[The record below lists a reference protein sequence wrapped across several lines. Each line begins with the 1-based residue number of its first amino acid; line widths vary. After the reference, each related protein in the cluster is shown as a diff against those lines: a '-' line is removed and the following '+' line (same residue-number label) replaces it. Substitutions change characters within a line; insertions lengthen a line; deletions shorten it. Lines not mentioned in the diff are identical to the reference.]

1 MTQHHLL
8 AAVNSLQLKL
18 FLFSARH
25 REGAAIGFLIIN
37 LPREEHMAKTLC
49 KTFGVV
55 LLLVGFAGFAKSDL
69 LGLHLT
75 GMHNVVHI
83 FTAGIALYIGFAETA
98 SAARTLCLVFGA
110 IYLLLGVLGFVAPG
124 VVAAIIDVG
133 HDAGLSRQHRASPA
147 WRDLSDRWAAAG
159 AEDCDGLAQK
169 KK

>member
-1 MTQHHLL
+1 
-8 AAVNSLQLKL
+8 
-18 FLFSARH
+18 
-25 REGAAIGFLIIN
+25 
-37 LPREEHMAKTLC
+37 MAKTLC

-124 VVAAIIDVG
+124 VVTAIIGVG
-133 HDAGLSRQHRASPA
+133 PDAGLGPDSIVH
-147 WRDLSDRWAAAG
+147 LLLG
-159 AEDCDGLAQK
+159 AIFLIVGLLPEPKTVTA
-169 KK
+169 